1 MENWRY
7 SFLAAALLAAACGD
21 LEPEV
26 SGTAAGTEDV
36 PTKATLALLADS
48 QVNSLAVW
56 IMSGDDT
63 TYVSSAGNG
72 LVAECRADEAKIFA
86 AGNIAGW
93 GAGDGAPVRPHADTV
108 TANLAA
114 MTANNITC
122 SFALDQTLL
131 PGINELEIQAPRD
144 ICKITLE
151 KVENRISEGAY
162 AGKTITVEK
171 VFLINGVGKYRIFAQ
186 NGSSSGRWWFS
197 PSGMSPDAVWNDK
210 TASHIAALVKPGE
223 FYMNPPDLSYSNPWR
238 NIAHGASETL
248 NLSLYTG
255 PNDTEEDFWAG
266 SAAGLQAGGWV
277 PRKTRLVL
285 QCQIDGHRCY
295 YPLTIDKPKANC
307 HYIVR
312 KLVITRFG
320 TDYPDQPFDFSSS
333 AASILLATWD
343 NHPLREII

>member
-1 MENWRY
+1 
-7 SFLAAALLAAACGD
+7 
-21 LEPEV
+21 
-26 SGTAAGTEDV
+26 
-36 PTKATLALLADS
+36 
-48 QVNSLAVW
+48 
-56 IMSGDDT
+56 
-63 TYVSSAGNG
+63 
-72 LVAECRADEAKIFA
+72 
-86 AGNIAGW
+86 
-93 GAGDGAPVRPHADTV
+93 
-108 TANLAA
+108 